1 MFMGKEVGGNKNET
15 CNYLWVMKLVYF
27 FGIFVT
33 AFQVIFDEL
42 FLQPV
47 NCTFR
52 EK

>member
-1 MFMGKEVGGNKNET
+1 MGKKVGGNKNET

-27 FGIFVT
+27 FRIFVI
-33 AFQVIFDEL
+33 AFQVIFGEL

-52 EK
+52 EE